1 MATGECFLSD
11 GPAPVVGLDAVLY
24 ILSPFT
30 TTILDSSRLG
40 QQLSWVG
47 WLAWCSGP
55 DLHPNF
61 LLFCPCWVVVYSRRF
76 CVLLMYPQYSPLQ
89 TEGCL
94 PRTPANSTTE
104 EAHTPGEDW
113 QHHKENPLEPVLNHR
128 WTWRWITARSPLCS
142 FVCSTLS

>member
-1 MATGECFLSD
+1 MFD

-30 TTILDSSRLG
+30 TTILDSSLLG

-47 WLAWCSGP
+47 LLAWCSGP

-61 LLFCPCWVVVYSRRF
+61 LLFCPCWVVVYSRWF
-76 CVLLMYPQYSPLQ
+76 CVLLMYPQQSPLQ
-89 TEGCL
+89 IESCL

-104 EAHTPGEDW
+104 GAHTP
-113 QHHKENPLEPVLNHR
+113 
-128 WTWRWITARSPLCS
+128 
-142 FVCSTLS
+142 